1 MYLSNKINL
10 IKIYFKPFV
19 YIAIVNQRRVR
30 GITRG
35 VCIEK
40 VRKVGKIKVD
50 ISDDHTGGS
59 GDSAAW
65 LASYVGTL
73 TRTYAPM
80 ATSSWA
86 KVPQDVKDHIKN
98 RCLVISYFV

>member
-10 IKIYFKPFV
+10 IKIYSKPFV
-19 YIAIVNQRRVR
+19 YIAVVNQRRVR

-59 GDSAAW
+59 GIRQLGLLLMLVHLLARMHRW
-65 LASYVGTL
+65 LHHPGL
-73 TRTYAPM
+73 KFPKM
-80 ATSSWA
+80 
-86 KVPQDVKDHIKN
+86 
-98 RCLVISYFV
+98 